1 MKGICAS
8 KPPIPMELMRECTEG
23 RGGSWNDILD
33 FDNGVSILIYGIVI
47 YRCCTKGF
55 CVLKR
60 WLKKRWFLI

>member
-33 FDNGVSILIYGIVI
+33 FDTAVSTSDYCIVI
-47 YRCCTKGF
+47 
-55 CVLKR
+55 
-60 WLKKRWFLI
+60 